1 MSSPAPSPRRLRLT
15 RRHLWIF
22 LGLLV
27 PFSVLTASAVA
38 AGADDGHE
46 LGRVVGTTAGT
57 VLGPFTGA
65 LARDG
70 QSCCLE
76 FSLSLLPWAGGALLV
91 GCLLQVA
98 RRPRAWRLGAWGLG
112 WAAWFA
118 SGLVSFLHAF
128 S

>member
-1 MSSPAPSPRRLRLT
+1 MSVRVPPSRRLRLT
-15 RRHLWIF
+15 RRHGWVF
-22 LGLLV
+22 LALLV
-27 PFSVLTASAVA
+27 PFCLLTAAAVA
-38 AGADDGHE
+38 TGADDGHR

-57 VLGPFTGA
+57 LLGPFTGA

-76 FSLSLLPWAGGALLV
+76 FSLSLVPWAGGALLV
-91 GCLLQVA
+91 GLLLQVA
-98 RRPRAWRLGAWGLG
+98 RRPAAWRLGAWGLG
-112 WAAWFA
+112 WAVWFG